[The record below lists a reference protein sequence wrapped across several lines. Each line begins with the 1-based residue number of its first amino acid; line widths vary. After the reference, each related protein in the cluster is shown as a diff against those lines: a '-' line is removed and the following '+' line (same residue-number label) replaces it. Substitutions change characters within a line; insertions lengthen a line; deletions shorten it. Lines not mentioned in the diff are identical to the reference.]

1 MNHSKVINYIKSQFK
16 NFVNGKIKY
25 YERYICNS
33 LDKSIKNQYTLKNPA
48 LLECGI
54 IDSLKELN
62 RQLSAENNEC
72 IKHLEESFSY
82 RLSVGN
88 NYFNENIHL
97 YDRLNIL
104 PIGIKR
110 INNKFD
116 DEKEDH
122 SHIANKIN
130 TIDIRMYDHYG
141 YVLYETNNQLY

>member
-82 RLSVGN
+82 RLSVDN
-88 NYFNENIHL
+88 DYVHENIHL
-97 YDRLNIL
+97 YNNFNIL
-104 PIGIKR
+104 AIRIKKLYNQFDDENKDWH
-110 INNKFD
+110 INNK
-116 DEKEDH
+116 
-122 SHIANKIN
+122 IN
-130 TIDIRMYDHYG
+130 IIDIRMNDHYG
-141 YVLYETNNQLY
+141 YILYETNNQL